1 MAGTA
6 AMAKPAKHVPPHTP
20 PGHAD
25 GQCGFG
31 AEGLPP
37 TLACGVW
44 TAYQTVHN
52 LRRPL
57 PCPEMMITMI
67 ANVHVK
73 CANRT
78 CRAVAKSFLQRNS

>member
-1 MAGTA
+1 MAGTS

-20 PGHAD
+20 TGHAD
-25 GQCGFG
+25 GQFGFR

-44 TAYQTVHN
+44 TVHQTVHN

-57 PCPEMMITMI
+57 QCPEMMIAMI

-73 CANRT
+73 WANRT
-78 CRAVAKSFLQRNS
+78 